1 MKYITRTLENQLI
14 QAVTVFSAIVL
25 TGPRRSGK
33 TTLLRHL
40 FPKAHYVLLEEPDVI
55 ARVRAD
61 PQGFLDSFDGTVILD
76 EVQHTPELFSYIRAR
91 IDRHPKVY
99 GRWLLTGSQEA
110 PVMHG
115 VTESMSGRAAVFQ
128 LWPFS
133 TQETPRVSLFRGG
146 FPEVIEKTAV
156 ADLWFRSYVQTY
168 LERDVRSISAIRD
181 LTTFR
186 RFIALLAS
194 RTGQLLNKTDIAA
207 PLGMSV
213 PAITEWLNILEITG
227 QIVLIQPFFENF
239 GKRLL
244 KSPRVYFADSGLA
257 CHLLG
262 LDTEKALESSVFLG
276 PIFEGFVASEILKRQ
291 LHWGKNK
298 ALYYFRDQQGL
309 EVDFIVPLGGDR
321 IALIEAK
328 ATRTPLPQ
336 MARPLQRL
344 AAGMHRYKTES
355 YVLCRKRKEA
365 DSIKTVA
372 PGVATLFTEDLDTLL
387 L

>member
-1 MKYITRTLENQLI
+1 VALFN
-14 QAVTVFSAIVL
+14 
-25 TGPRRSGK
+25 TGN
-33 TTLLRHL
+33 
-40 FPKAHYVLLEEPDVI
+40 
-55 ARVRAD
+55 
-61 PQGFLDSFDGTVILD
+61 
-76 EVQHTPELFSYIRAR
+76 
-91 IDRHPKVY
+91 
-99 GRWLLTGSQEA
+99 
-110 PVMHG
+110 
-115 VTESMSGRAAVFQ
+115 AA
-128 LWPFS
+128 
-133 TQETPRVSLFRGG
+133 VSLFRGG
-146 FPEVIEKTAV
+146 FPEVIEKPAV

-168 LERDVRSISAIRD
+168 LERDVRNISVIRD
-181 LTTFR
+181 LGTFR

-227 QIVLIQPFFENF
+227 QILLIQPFYENF

-262 LDTEKALESSVFLG
+262 LDTEKTLESSVFLG
-276 PIFEGFVASEILKRQ
+276 PIFEGFAASEIMKRQ
-291 LHWGKNK
+291 LHSGKNK

-309 EVDFIVPLGGDR
+309 EVDFIVPLDGNR
-321 IALIEAK
+321 IALIESK

-344 AAGMHRYKTES
+344 AAGMHKYKTES

-365 DSIKTVA
+365 DGIKTVA
-372 PGVATLFTEDLDTLL
+372 PGVATLFMEDLDTLL
-387 L
+387 R